1 MYSKMKQR
9 KVVLNVDIVGFVAST
24 VCAVHCA
31 VIPILLSVTSY
42 AGLAVWDNVWID
54 IGMFF
59 LSFIL
64 ASYSLLRGHFKQ
76 HKKCKA
82 IAFMIFGFSLI
93 AASFYLDMATDKVIL
108 SSAGALIV
116 AVSHLINYNM
126 CKKCKSAQ

>member
-1 MYSKMKQR
+1 MKQR
-9 KVVLNVDIVGFVAST
+9 KIILNLDVIGFIASSA
-24 VCAVHCA
+24 CAIHCA
-31 VIPILLSVTSY
+31 IIPILLSVTSY
-42 AGLAVWDNVWID
+42 AGLAFWDNVFID

-93 AASFYLDMATDKVIL
+93 AASFYLDMAFDKIIL
-108 SSAGALIV
+108 SSVGALIV